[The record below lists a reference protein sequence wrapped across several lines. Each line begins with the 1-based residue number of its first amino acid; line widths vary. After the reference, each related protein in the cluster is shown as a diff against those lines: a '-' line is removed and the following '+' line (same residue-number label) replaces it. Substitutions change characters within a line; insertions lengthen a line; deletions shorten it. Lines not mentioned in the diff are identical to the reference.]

1 MVDSLQ
7 IKQSAIFNNKLSCLY
22 PLRQQGSSV
31 GCNVISEFL
40 AQTYT
45 YIPGKSS
52 RWMTVKK
59 WSFPRYTLEH
69 YHTKSPEVHLQ
80 EKGEGGREGGEKE
93 MGEGREK
100 EKRGRGEGDGRRER
114 EGEERGDGGELFWL
128 AGYLHVYICM
138 CMYSSTCYTS

>member
-22 PLRQQGSSV
+22 PLRQG
-31 GCNVISEFL
+31 EFL
-40 AQTYT
+40 AQTCT

-100 EKRGRGEGDGRRER
+100 EKRDGMGENCSG
-114 EGEERGDGGELFWL
+114 
-128 AGYLHVYICM
+128 
-138 CMYSSTCYTS
+138 